1 MNSFSKFKYSRTNCY
16 FILTLHKKFWK
27 QILFWQEDYFFSNY
41 MLGIS
46 SGIDDVNTIRWRLAG
61 MCEMENDIKTV
72 SICEVW
78 YCFLIKSNWINIRHL
93 KSIFPSHPVFRMS
106 ATGLVYCLR
115 CSLEGNQVNWKGKQR
130 TNICIKLFFLNV
142 PVRVC
147 HCPVSL
153 HNLVHFVDTSCYTAR
168 ICGWHH
174 ILHYTS
180 VG

>member
-1 MNSFSKFKYSRTNCY
+1 
-16 FILTLHKKFWK
+16 
-27 QILFWQEDYFFSNY
+27 

-78 YCFLIKSNWINIRHL
+78 YRFLIKSNWINIRHL
-93 KSIFPSHPVFRMS
+93 KSVLPSHPVFRMS

-130 TNICIKLFFLNV
+130 TNICIKLSFLMFQFV
-142 PVRVC
+142 YVTALFPYIILIILLIRAATL
-147 HCPVSL
+147 PG
-153 HNLVHFVDTSCYTAR
+153 FVDGITYYITPQWDKIMDINVSTFCL
-168 ICGWHH
+168 IPF
-174 ILHYTS
+174 
-180 VG
+180 